1 MRLLEGFRL
10 CNDDS
15 FIGGYEFD
23 TSIGLECYV
32 CPIELI
38 WLFSVYCIT

>member
-10 CNDDS
+10 CYDDS

-23 TSIGLECYV
+23 TSIGLDYCV

-38 WLFSVYCIT
+38 